1 MEKKLERARILVEA
15 LPYIQRFRG
24 KIMVLKLGGKLFE
37 DEELLD
43 AFARDIALL
52 KEVGIE
58 PVLVHGGGPQLDKM
72 MERMGIKVEKVEGL
86 RATDEQSME
95 VVEMVLCGKLNRQ
108 LVMKI
113 NLVGGKAL
121 GLSGKDGM
129 MILAKQHFQSE
140 LGAVGVVEK
149 VNSQLILQLT
159 KSGFIPVI
167 APVGVDEK
175 GAVYNINADLA
186 AGAIAGALGAEKLIL
201 LTDVEGVKNQKGE
214 LLGSLHAG
222 EASRMIKKG
231 IISGGMV
238 PKVQCC
244 LEALRSGVNK
254 AHIIDGRVAHSL
266 LLEIFTDQGLG
277 TEIYL

>member
-1 MEKKLERARILVEA
+1 
-15 LPYIQRFRG
+15 
-24 KIMVLKLGGKLFE
+24 
-37 DEELLD
+37 
-43 AFARDIALL
+43 
-52 KEVGIE
+52 
-58 PVLVHGGGPQLDKM
+58 
-72 MERMGIKVEKVEGL
+72 
-86 RATDEQSME
+86 
-95 VVEMVLCGKLNRQ
+95 
-108 LVMKI
+108 
-113 NLVGGKAL
+113 
-121 GLSGKDGM
+121 
-129 MILAKQHFQSE
+129 
-140 LGAVGVVEK
+140 VVEK

>member
-1 MEKKLERARILVEA
+1 MEKKLERARILAEA

-129 MILAKQHFQSE
+129 MILAKQHSQSE

>member
-43 AFARDIALL
+43 AFARDIVLL

-222 EASRMIKKG
+222 EASRLIKKG
-231 IISGGMV
+231 IISGRMV

>member
-1 MEKKLERARILVEA
+1 MKKKLERARILVEA

>member
-43 AFARDIALL
+43 AFARDIVLL

>member
-43 AFARDIALL
+43 AFARDIVLL
-52 KEVGIE
+52 KEVGI
-58 PVLVHGGGPQLDKM
+58 GGGPQLDKM

-129 MILAKQHFQSE
+129 MILAKQHFQSIFNPSLE
-140 LGAVGVVEK
+140 QWEWWK
-149 VNSQLILQLT
+149 RLIL
-159 KSGFIPVI
+159 S
-167 APVGVDEK
+167 
-175 GAVYNINADLA
+175 
-186 AGAIAGALGAEKLIL
+186 
-201 LTDVEGVKNQKGE
+201 
-214 LLGSLHAG
+214 
-222 EASRMIKKG
+222 
-231 IISGGMV
+231 
-238 PKVQCC
+238 
-244 LEALRSGVNK
+244 
-254 AHIIDGRVAHSL
+254 
-266 LLEIFTDQGLG
+266 
-277 TEIYL
+277 

>member
-1 MEKKLERARILVEA
+1 MEKKLERARILAEA

-37 DEELLD
+37 DDQLLD
-43 AFARDIALL
+43 ALARDIVLL

-58 PVLVHGGGPQLDKM
+58 PVVVHGGGPQLDKM

-108 LVMKI
+108 LVMRI
-113 NLVGGKAL
+113 NLVGGRAI

-129 MILAKQHFQSE
+129 MILAKRHSQSE

-149 VNSQLILQLT
+149 VNSQLIHQLT
-159 KSGFIPVI
+159 QSGFIPVI
-167 APVGVDEK
+167 APVGVDEN

>member
-1 MEKKLERARILVEA
+1 MEKKLERARILAEA

-37 DEELLD
+37 DDQLLD
-43 AFARDIALL
+43 ALARDIVLL

-58 PVLVHGGGPQLDKM
+58 PVVVHGGGPQLDKM